1 MVELINK
8 TFFSK
13 GFGSEANPPPFSDNI
28 QNLEVFFNPSLR
40 EAFIRKNRKYIG
52 VLPIGGYPLPPP
64 LARIGNFRFF
74 PWAFLVIFFIILK
87 SSPRHEKDSV

>member
-1 MVELINK
+1 M
-8 TFFSK
+8 
-13 GFGSEANPPPFSDNI
+13 
-28 QNLEVFFNPSLR
+28 LR

-52 VLPIGGYPLPPP
+52 VLPIGGYPPPPP

-87 SSPRHEKDSV
+87 SSPRHEKDSVWYGKPNFGQINWCFSYESFP